1 MDKTIS
7 NKTDKTLII
16 LLAVAA
22 LTVRLALAFFNDLSH
37 PTDMI
42 AFRAWGE
49 MVING
54 GFRNF
59 YGSPYFTDYPPGYMY
74 VLAALAWI
82 RQTFEIGFDSLLHN
96 FIIKMPAMLADVATV
111 VFIYMTAIKF
121 HDGKLAMKKD
131 VFAACAAL
139 LYALNP
145 AIIINSAVWGQ
156 VDSIHT
162 LLLVISIYL
171 ISQRKMLP
179 SVLIF
184 SLSIV
189 VKPQSFMLSP
199 IYLFVFFKF
208 VFGEGVLEFNIKRLG
223 KLAGYGLICFAVIGL
238 MLAPFIDFTNLP
250 ERFLDIAVFRQYADT
265 FTTYPF
271 ITHNAYNLY
280 SLLGLNTGHV
290 DSIAIWGISYNTL
303 GTFFLVIITL
313 FSFYLLYKKNDTG
326 NVFFVGAMLVIST
339 FVLSVRMH
347 ERYGFPALA
356 MLLLA
361 YVTTKD
367 KRILYLYLGFSAS
380 FFLNYIDVLA
390 MSLADF
396 NRGQILYTA
405 RIFAIPTLI
414 LFVCAIYLSLRLT
427 GLRPLKL
434 DISGYKYKDAVICG
448 IITLFYAIFAFTNLG
463 NMSSAQTHSH
473 IPQFQPVVADFG
485 NIYRVHR
492 IQYMLG
498 PRDTQTFNLEFS
510 HDGDSWFEP
519 IPFTANDVFA
529 WGYMDFEHGYARFV
543 RITPTSANFN
553 MIEMA
558 FRDQYLNLLP
568 IAYVSQIGQTLFDE
582 QHLVPLEPRNYMHSA
597 FFDEIYHPRTA
608 YEFIHGLDVF
618 EWTHPPLGKVIMS
631 WGISIFGMTPFG
643 WRFMGAFF
651 GVLMLPLIYVFAK
664 KIFEKS
670 KDASFWA
677 AITTFIFAFDFM
689 HYVQTRLATI
699 DTYVVFFIIGMYYC
713 MYIYTRM
720 NFFHDPLRK
729 TLMPLLGAGIFAGLA
744 IASKWQGGYGVIG
757 LAVIFFG
764 TIFVR
769 YMEYK
774 NSDTGAK
781 TKNKEKIKNLKNYK
795 YFWKYTLITCA
806 ACVGFF
812 IAIPLAIYL
821 LSYIPYYATGSLYPD
836 RNFFAAVFQN
846 QIDMYN
852 YHAHLVAT
860 HPFASSWWQ
869 WIINYRP
876 IWLYSNYL
884 GGGMAQGI
892 SSFGNP
898 LVWWGGFG
906 AFIYCAYAAIKRR
919 DGAAVFLVVA
929 YLAQILPWIFVPRIA
944 FIYHY
949 FPNVPFIAIMITY
962 MFKESNIFNKKFFIK
977 TLKNRK
983 IAAASFAVAV
993 FALFV
998 LFYPVLTGIPI
1009 NREFVSIY
1017 LRWFP
1022 SWVLLV

>member
-1 MDKTIS
+1 MDKS
-7 NKTDKTLII
+7 LENKMDKTLI
-16 LLAVAA
+16 LLLVFAT
-22 LTVRLALAFFNDLSH
+22 LMIRLAMAFFNNLSH
-37 PTDMI
+37 PIDMV

-96 FIIKMPAMLADVATV
+96 YIIKMPAMLADAGTV
-111 VFIYMTAIKF
+111 ILIYMTALKF
-121 HDGKLAMKKD
+121 HDDKLAMKKD
-131 VFAACAAL
+131 VFATVSAL
-139 LYALNP
+139 FYALNP
-145 AIIINSAVWGQ
+145 AVIINSAVWGQ

-162 LLLVISIYL
+162 LLLAASIYL
-171 ISQRKMLP
+171 IGQRKMLP
-179 SVLIF
+179 SVLLF
-184 SLSIV
+184 SVSIV

-199 IYLFVFFKF
+199 IYLFMFFKF
-208 VFGEGVLEFNIKRLG
+208 VFGEDALEFNAKKLGRLA
-223 KLAGYGLICFAVIGL
+223 LYGLICFALIGL
-238 MLAPFIDFTNLP
+238 MLVPFIDFGNLP
-250 ERFLDIAVFRQYADT
+250 SHFLEIPIFRQYADT
-265 FTTYPF
+265 LIQYPF
-271 ITHNAYNLY
+271 VSHNAYNLY
-280 SLLGLNTGHV
+280 ALLGLNIVHV
-290 DSIAIWGISYNTL
+290 DSIAFWGISFIFL
-303 GTFFLVIITL
+303 GIFFLAVITL
-313 FSFYLLYKKNDTG
+313 FSFFLLYKKNDAG
-326 NVFFVGAMLVIST
+326 NIFFVGALLVIST

-396 NRGQILYTA
+396 NWGQIAYTA
-405 RIFAIPTLI
+405 RIFAIPTVI
-414 LFVCAIYLSLRLT
+414 LFVCTIYLALRLT
-427 GLRPLKL
+427 GLRAVKF
-434 DISGYKYKDAVICG
+434 DISKFKYKDAVICG
-448 IITLFYAIFAFTNLG
+448 FITLFYAVFAFTNLG
-463 NMSSAQTHSH
+463 NMSSAQTHVH
-473 IPQFQPVVADFG
+473 IPQNQPIMVDFG

-492 IQYMLG
+492 MQYMLG

-510 HDGDSWFEP
+510 QDGDFWFEP
-519 IPFTANDVFA
+519 ISFTANDVFA
-529 WGYMDFEHGYARFV
+529 WDYFDFGHGYSRFV

-558 FRDQYLNLLP
+558 FRDDHLNLLP
-568 IAYVSQIGQTLFDE
+568 IAYVTEMGQTLFDE
-582 QHLVPLEPRNYMHSA
+582 QHLVPLEPRDYMHSA

-618 EWTHPPLGKVIMS
+618 EWTHPPLGKVIIS

-643 WRFMGAFF
+643 WRFAGAFF
-651 GVLMLPLIYVFAK
+651 GVLMLPLLYAFAR

-677 AITTFIFAFDFM
+677 GIATFIFAFDFM
-689 HYVQTRLATI
+689 HYTQTRLATI

-713 MYIYTRM
+713 MYLYTQM
-720 NFFHDPLRK
+720 NFFRDPLHK
-729 TLMPLLGAGIFAGLA
+729 TLLPLLFAGIFAGLA
-744 IASKWQGGYGVIG
+744 IASKWQGGYGIIG

-764 TIFVR
+764 TVFVR
-769 YMEYK
+769 YREYK
-774 NSDTGAK
+774 TAGTGAK
-781 TKNKEKIKNLKNYK
+781 TKNKEKIKNSKNYEN
-795 YFWKYTLITCA
+795 FWKYTLITCA

-812 IAIPLAIYL
+812 VAIPLVIYL

-852 YHAHLVAT
+852 YHAHLEAT

-876 IWLYSNYL
+876 IWLYSNDL
-884 GGGMAQGI
+884 GRGFAQGI

-906 AFIYCAYAAIKRR
+906 AFIYCVYAAVKRL
-919 DGAAVFLVVA
+919 DGVATFLVIA
-929 YLAQILPWIFVPRIA
+929 YLAQILPWVFVSRIA

-949 FPNVPFIAIMITY
+949 FPNVPFIALMIAY
-962 MFKESNIFNKKFFIK
+962 MFKQSDVFNKKFFIK
-977 TLKNRK
+977 TFRNRK
-983 IAAASFAVAV
+983 IAAVSFALAV
-993 FALFV
+993 FALFL

-1022 SWVLLV
+1022 SWVLLS